1 MKQLCAILLTVLVFG
16 AVLADAVRRQ
26 ERRDT
31 RLDRRDTRRETRR
44 TEMRR
49 DMRRDMRR
57 ETRRDTRRDERRDER
72 RRLSFK
78 LGEDS
83 GLEILGLMNT
93 VFVKVGVQ
101 RSAVPSRTVESAASY
116 SLSPTEEGMP

>member
-83 GLEILGLMNT
+83 GLEILVKDVTPENSVGASAFGAGLGLNSGR
-93 VFVKVGVQ
+93 F
-101 RSAVPSRTVESAASY
+101 E
-116 SLSPTEEGMP
+116 L